1 MPNQNPWYSDATHEQ
16 YVTLLQLRRNF
27 SHEAAR
33 VFDKLAASGQ
43 LPDELHD
50 AVHLLSAVLKQ
61 ERLVRKQLE
70 AEL

>member
-1 MPNQNPWYSDATHEQ
+1 MTNQNPWYSNATHEQ
-16 YVTLLQLRRNF
+16 YVTLLQLRRSF

-33 VFDKLAASGQ
+33 AFDQLAASGQ